1 MIKYNDHISLYQND
15 IITRNKLISLKN
27 YFKYMNYLED
37 KYFGN
42 IITYEEC
49 LMYGFLFNITIKI
62 NKEFDLL
69 QKELL
74 SIVKKEGHL
83 YLKLFKDDIL

>member
-1 MIKYNDHISLYQND
+1 MIKYNVHISLSQSD
-15 IITRNKLISLKN
+15 IVIRNKLISLKN
-27 YFKYMNYLED
+27 YFKYMNYLKD
-37 KYFGN
+37 KEFGN

-49 LMYGFLFNITIKI
+49 IMYGFLFNITIKI

-74 SIVKKEGHL
+74 NIVKKESYL
-83 YLKLFKDDIL
+83 YFRLFKNDIL